1 MSKNVEDEKSMAKKS
16 LNPFKALIFGATLA
30 VYNPQ

>member
-1 MSKNVEDEKSMAKKS
+1 MSKNVEAEKSMAEKS
-16 LNPFKALIFGATLA
+16 LNPFKALRFGGTLA